1 MFEAISQHEYPA
13 SKYRELVSKTK
24 MLQTTHQTSGILL
37 AKEGMETTQNRVIQP
52 T

>member
-24 MLQTTHQTSGILL
+24 MLQTTHQTFGHITSKRRDGNN
-37 AKEGMETTQNRVIQP
+37 AK
-52 T
+52 